1 MIFSKQDREASA
13 EILRAL
19 AHPVRLGVLERLADK
34 NRTVSELFADLQC
47 SQSVMS
53 QQLRILKSQGLITMT
68 RDGNTKICALR
79 NRDFL
84 RLFDCLRR
92 HLDSYLTVIQETR
105 ED

>member
-1 MIFSKQDREASA
+1 MFTPRDREYSA

-19 AHPVRLGVLERLADK
+19 AHPIRLGVLERLAEGD
-34 NRTVSELFADLQC
+34 RTVSELFADLRC

-68 RDGNTKICALR
+68 RQGTTKICSLR

-84 RLFDCLRR
+84 RLFDCLRN
-92 HLDSYLTVIQETR
+92 HLDCYLTGVQR
-105 ED
+105 PK